1 MKFGLS
7 IPNRGPLAT
16 PAIIKELAQTAEQ
29 LGYRYIAI
37 PDHIVV
43 PRQIDP
49 NYPYSETG
57 EFVWTSDGVTDCME
71 QFTLLAWVAAVT
83 NTIRVLTSVTVIP
96 HRNPLFMA
104 KSLATTDI
112 LSEGRVTVG
121 CGAGWMPEEFEALN
135 LPAFE
140 RRGGVTNEYIQA
152 MKIAWEAADPS
163 YDGEFIR
170 FSNIDTDPRP
180 VQKPH
185 PPIWIGGE
193 SMPAIR
199 RAVALGDGWYPF
211 GSNPRFRMDRL
222 DTYKQ
227 RLDKLRQISETSGR
241 DPSTISLAYNC
252 AFHSAQEKEHLDGGR
267 QTFTGTPEQR
277 AEDIRSFENVGLETM
292 MVNVSASDKNAM
304 IARMTEFSENVM
316 PLVK

>member
-29 LGYRYIAI
+29 LEYRYIAI

-43 PRQIDP
+43 PRKIDP

-135 LPAFE
+135 LPPFE
-140 RRGGVTNEYIQA
+140 RRGA
-152 MKIAWEAADPS
+152 LPM
-163 YDGEFIR
+163 
-170 FSNIDTDPRP
+170 NI
-180 VQKPH
+180 
-185 PPIWIGGE
+185 
-193 SMPAIR
+193 
-199 RAVALGDGWYPF
+199 Y
-211 GSNPRFRMDRL
+211 RL
-222 DTYKQ
+222 
-227 RLDKLRQISETSGR
+227 
-241 DPSTISLAYNC
+241 
-252 AFHSAQEKEHLDGGR
+252 
-267 QTFTGTPEQR
+267 
-277 AEDIRSFENVGLETM
+277 
-292 MVNVSASDKNAM
+292 
-304 IARMTEFSENVM
+304 
-316 PLVK
+316 